1 MIKVILLRA
10 PCQNFNGLL
19 SNIAV
24 NVFRQLCRTQ
34 ERTLNIFLMTKS
46 VIVCLSF
53 KCSPR
58 SPSPSPQNKDSSP
71 TRTLPDSSTTCT
83 SLFKCVYIIFS
94 MRTPGLLLLR
104 FVDVIFENYCFAM

>member
-1 MIKVILLRA
+1 
-10 PCQNFNGLL
+10 
-19 SNIAV
+19 
-24 NVFRQLCRTQ
+24 
-34 ERTLNIFLMTKS
+34 MTKS

-58 SPSPSPQNKDSSP
+58 SPSPQNKDSSP
-71 TRTLPDSSTTCT
+71 TRTLPDSSTT
-83 SLFKCVYIIFS
+83 SMFKCVDILFS